1 MSDDASGADDGPT
14 EDQATTDADGVDLE
28 WGKLGN
34 AVGGALILAWY
45 ATWITADLLARWIIF
60 PLVAL
65 LAGYLL
71 YQQDSGHDQGVYFG
85 YRLAV
90 LVLVTPLLI
99 VLPDVLG
106 ADAYGVG
113 GLTLL
118 VTYTNIL
125 LGIVFAII
133 AAIIAYVTYRYDG
146 GTGLVARA
154 RRGGTVL
161 ADRVGEGASD

>member
-1 MSDDASGADDGPT
+1 MSDGAESTDGESDDVGVADD
-14 EDQATTDADGVDLE
+14 VD
-28 WGKLGN
+28 WGLLGN

-45 ATWITADLLARWIIF
+45 ATWITVELLARWIVF

-71 YQQDSGHDQGVYFG
+71 YQQDTGHDQGVYFG

-90 LVLVTPLLI
+90 LVLVTPLFL

-125 LGIVFAII
+125 LAIVFAIL
-133 AAIIAYVTYRYDG
+133 AGIIAYLTYRYDG
-146 GTGLVARA
+146 GTGLLARA
-154 RRGGTVL
+154 RRGGTVVAGL
-161 ADRVGEGASD
+161 VGEGASD